1 MVFVTLEVG
10 GGFKRNGFRGVMGTG
25 ASLVCDLRERLTQGC
40 PWKGGARDVLKCS
53 ESIMWMGD

>member
-1 MVFVTLEVG
+1 MFVTLEVG

-25 ASLVCDLRERLTQGC
+25 ASLVCDLRNGPLRDALGRE
-40 PWKGGARDVLKCS
+40 GADVLKCS